1 MVVSVPTTVPPSRAA
16 VWTNLWLVYIIWGST
31 YLGIAIAIETA
42 QPMWSM
48 ALRLSGAGALMALIL
63 ALTRGPRV
71 LRVPV
76 REAVSA
82 SLLGVMMLTGGIGVV
97 ALAERYVPIGVAAL
111 LVATSP
117 LVGVILRSVTG
128 DLPHVLTWVGIGVGL
143 LGLALLLRPTGE
155 GFTTERIVWSGL
167 ILVGQVLWAL
177 GSFLTP
183 KIRVPR
189 DPLVLVSYEMFFGGL
204 CFFLWSRLLNEQVD
218 TSVIST
224 RSWLAITYLTIAGVV
239 GYGAFTW
246 LITHVPLSLAMT
258 YAYVNPIVA
267 LTLGWLVLQQEISQS
282 IVIGGVFTLAGVGLV
297 ITGERS
303 VVRKRTEA
311 ALVDSG

>member
-1 MVVSVPTTVPPSRAA
+1 MPTTVPPSRAA

-76 REAVSA
+76 REAASA
-82 SLLGVMMLTGGIGVV
+82 SLLGIMMLTGGIGVV

-128 DLPHVLTWVGIGVGL
+128 DRPHVLTWVGIAVGL
-143 LGLALLLRPTGE
+143 IGLALLLRPTGE

-204 CFFLWSRLLNEQVD
+204 CFFLWSRLLNERVD
-218 TSVIST
+218 VSVIST

-282 IVIGGVFTLAGVGLV
+282 IVIGGAFTLVGVGLV

-303 VVRKRTEA
+303 AVRKRTEA

>member
-1 MVVSVPTTVPPSRAA
+1 MPTTVPPSRAA

-48 ALRLSGAGALMALIL
+48 AIRLSGAGALMALIL

-76 REAVSA
+76 REAASA

-128 DLPHVLTWVGIGVGL
+128 DLPHVLTWVGIAVGL
-143 LGLALLLRPTGE
+143 IGLALLLRPTGE
-155 GFTTERIVWSGL
+155 GFTTDRIVWSGL

-218 TSVIST
+218 VSVIST

-282 IVIGGVFTLAGVGLV
+282 IVIGGAFTLVGVGLV

-303 VVRKRTEA
+303 AVRKRTEA

>member
-1 MVVSVPTTVPPSRAA
+1 MPTLPPSRAA

-63 ALTRGPRV
+63 AVTRGPRV

-76 REAVSA
+76 REAASA
-82 SLLGVMMLTGGIGVV
+82 SLLGIMMLTGGIGVV

-128 DLPHVLTWVGIGVGL
+128 DRPHVLTWVGIAVGL
-143 LGLALLLRPTGE
+143 IGLALLLRPTGE
-155 GFTTERIVWSGL
+155 GFTTDRIVWSGL

-204 CFFLWSRLLNEQVD
+204 CFFLWSRLLSEKVD
-218 TSVIST
+218 VSVIST

-282 IVIGGVFTLAGVGLV
+282 IVIGGAFTLVGVGLV
-297 ITGERS
+297 VTGERS
-303 VVRKRTEA
+303 AVRKRTEA

>member
-1 MVVSVPTTVPPSRAA
+1 MPTTVPPSRAA

-48 ALRLSGAGALMALIL
+48 AIRLSGAGALMALIL

-76 REAVSA
+76 REAASA

-128 DLPHVLTWVGIGVGL
+128 DLPHVLTWVGIAVGL
-143 LGLALLLRPTGE
+143 IGLALLLRPTGE
-155 GFTTERIVWSGL
+155 GFTTERVVWSGL

-204 CFFLWSRLLNEQVD
+204 CFFLWSRLLNERVD
-218 TSVIST
+218 VSVIST

-282 IVIGGVFTLAGVGLV
+282 IVIGGAFTLVGVGLV

-303 VVRKRTEA
+303 AVRKRAEA

>member
-1 MVVSVPTTVPPSRAA
+1 MPTTVPPSRAA
-16 VWTNLWLVYIIWGST
+16 VWTNLWLVYLIWGST

-42 QPMWSM
+42 QPLWSM
-48 ALRLSGAGALMALIL
+48 AIRLSGAGALMALIL
-63 ALTRGPRV
+63 ALTRGPRA

-117 LVGVILRSVTG
+117 LMGVVLRSATG
-128 DLPHVLTWVGIGVGL
+128 DRPHVLTWVGIAVGL
-143 LGLALLLRPTGE
+143 LGLGLLLRPSSE
-155 GFTTERIVWSGL
+155 GFTTDRLVWSGL
-167 ILVGQVLWAL
+167 ILLGQILWAA

-183 KIRVPR
+183 KLRVPR

-204 CFFLWSRLLNEQVD
+204 CFFLWSRLINEQVD
-218 TSVIST
+218 ISVIST
-224 RSWLAITYLTIAGVV
+224 RSWLALAYLTVAGVV

-267 LTLGWLVLQQEISQS
+267 LTLGWFVLHQEVSQS
-282 IVIGGVFTLAGVGLV
+282 IVIGGVFTLVGVGLV

>member
-1 MVVSVPTTVPPSRAA
+1 
-16 VWTNLWLVYIIWGST
+16 
-31 YLGIAIAIETA
+31 
-42 QPMWSM
+42 
-48 ALRLSGAGALMALIL
+48 
-63 ALTRGPRV
+63 
-71 LRVPV
+71 
-76 REAVSA
+76 
-82 SLLGVMMLTGGIGVV
+82 MMLTGGIGVV

-117 LVGVILRSVTG
+117 LMGVVLRSATG
-128 DLPHVLTWVGIGVGL
+128 DRPHVLTWVGIAVGL
-143 LGLALLLRPTGE
+143 LGLGLLLRPSSE
-155 GFTTERIVWSGL
+155 GFTTDRLVWSGL
-167 ILVGQVLWAL
+167 ILLGQILWAA

-183 KIRVPR
+183 KLRVPR

-204 CFFLWSRLLNEQVD
+204 CFFLWSRLINEKVD
-218 TSVIST
+218 ISVIST
-224 RSWLAITYLTIAGVV
+224 RSWLAIAYLTVAGVV

-267 LTLGWLVLQQEISQS
+267 LTLGWFVLHQEVSQS